1 MSFENNVNSNNN
13 MSMAVAPKS
22 KIVAGILGILLGT
35 LGIHNFYLGH
45 NKKAI
50 AQLLIS
56 VLSAGFLSWVSFV
69 WGLIEGILILV
80 SKPGDPWHRDGS
92 GNELTD

>member
-13 MSMAVAPKS
+13 MSMAVTPKS
-22 KIVAGILGILLGT
+22 KIAAGILGILLGA
-35 LGIHNFYLGH
+35 LGIHNFYLG
-45 NKKAI
+45 NIGKGV

-80 SKPGDPWHRDGS
+80 SKPGDPWHRDSS